1 MRNVQQWRRKSDQ
14 RVLRVFKS
22 GGIKKTLEK
31 FLQDIYKVTNTTR
44 RFSGQIVH
52 TDDNQYHITKG
63 DYLVVDWTTKS
74 LTLFSNEAQMFKYM
88 LDNNFGF
95 EGVERVNNM
104 QISNEIDNT
113 ALITRWGNWA
123 YSGEKA
129 STVKRVEVEGGG
141 NAVLPDTQKIQ
152 TIAVDGTATTHMI
165 TAALAQSKNVAVADP
180 SNTRTVPA
188 EPRSGEP
195 VMTNTWVNT
204 SVKPGVKKKTFAQRL
219 LGFLSVFRR

>member
-165 TAALAQSKNVAVADP
+165 TAAQAKNVPVGE
-180 SNTRTVPA
+180 SENTRTVPA